1 MFSPDA
7 VVTGPAPSPPPAR
20 LTTLLLLL
28 IVVVSAAGCAAIGG
42 IFKAGLWAGVIMAVL
57 VIAVVFVLVR
67 SVSR

>member
-1 MFSPDA
+1 MFSPHA
-7 VVTGPAPSPPPAR
+7 VVTGPSPSELPAR

-42 IFKAGLWAGVIMAVL
+42 IFKAGVWAGVIMAVL
-57 VIAVVFVLVR
+57 VIAVVFFLVR

>member
-1 MFSPDA
+1 MSVPTPWSRA
-7 VVTGPAPSPPPAR
+7 HHHPALPAR

-42 IFKAGLWAGVIMAVL
+42 IFKAGVWAGVIMAVL
-57 VIAVVFVLVR
+57 VIAVVFFLVR